1 MGFSYFSYN
10 QDYDDREKE
19 EAPSFSPS
27 DYTNVDERRDVL
39 GIDFFKLNNLV
50 LSPCKEECFKTLNMH
65 DDDEEEDQED
75 SHKIA
80 CKSLIMSRGGVGDE
94 GPRKI
99 EWGYLDELIAELL
112 NEFDLSLERS
122 ITMDSGQYCSCV
134 IEAQEEEDDQDS
146 LENPSNIKSSWV
158 YLAFYSIFKLSEC
171 DI

>member
-19 EAPSFSPS
+19 ETPSFSPS

-39 GIDFFKLNNLV
+39 GIDFFKLNYLV

-65 DDDEEEDQED
+65 DDDDDEEEEEEEED

-146 LENPSNIKSSWV
+146 LEHHSNIKELI
-158 YLAFYSIFKLSEC
+158 Y
-171 DI
+171 

>member
-27 DYTNVDERRDVL
+27 DHTNVDERRDVL

-65 DDDEEEDQED
+65 DDDDDDEDDEEEEED

-94 GPRKI
+94 GTKEDRV
-99 EWGYLDELIAELL
+99 GV
-112 NEFDLSLERS
+112 FGRV
-122 ITMDSGQYCSCV
+122 DS
-134 IEAQEEEDDQDS
+134 
-146 LENPSNIKSSWV
+146 
-158 YLAFYSIFKLSEC
+158 
-171 DI
+171 